1 MNNVS
6 DGYSSSFTKFYFIM
20 IVIIGHYYMLQLL
33 LAVINSNLIKI
44 LDQESFKD
52 MTYRHHLKENFK
64 EQEVVGDSS
73 DRNDKIEEEQKKAM
87 KNLGEVLRMARA
99 AK

>member
-1 MNNVS
+1 MNNIA
-6 DGYSSSFTKFYFIM
+6 DGYSSGFTKIYFIM
-20 IVIIGHYYMLQLL
+20 IVIVGHYYMLQLL

-64 EQEVVGDSS
+64 EEVVPDPQAKEG
-73 DRNDKIEEEQKKAM
+73 EEDERKAM

-99 AK
+99 AKLE